1 MSSND
6 DFLSILNAI
15 ETQKEE
21 VEKEISIL
29 LNVSSN
35 PIENLNA
42 IFEKGESVD
51 ISIEDI
57 QRIRE
62 ARSTAYITPD
72 LIQRIFDNFNPALW
86 LQRPLNISKQ
96 ERIFKEAAALIDGYI

>member
-6 DFLSILNAI
+6 DFLAILNAI
-15 ETQKEE
+15 ECKEE
-21 VEKEISIL
+21 EVKEEISAL
-29 LNVSSN
+29 LNASSN
-35 PIENLNA
+35 PIENLDI
-42 IFEKGESVD
+42 IFQNGESVD
-51 ISIEDI
+51 ISMEDI
-57 QRIRE
+57 QRIRD

-96 ERIFKEAAALIDGYI
+96 ERIFKESAALIDGYI